1 MVRVYNILEDS
12 KRIYVISEFLKGT
25 ELQKRVIAQNTLFE
39 EKNALLITRKIA
51 DALLAYLEVG
61 LIYLDLR
68 CEKILFIN
76 ESLNSLDIKLVD
88 NGTSVPYLPGQN
100 LNLDQ
105 LNYQFTVSTFKCSAS
120 KFLRTHCS
128 ARQSSTHAE
137 SSMRKVW
144 YGV

>member
-1 MVRVYNILEDS
+1 LVRVYDIMEDS

-88 NGTSVPYLPGQN
+88 NGTSVPYLPGHN

-105 LNYQFTVSTFKCSAS
+105 
-120 KFLRTHCS
+120 
-128 ARQSSTHAE
+128 
-137 SSMRKVW
+137 
-144 YGV
+144 